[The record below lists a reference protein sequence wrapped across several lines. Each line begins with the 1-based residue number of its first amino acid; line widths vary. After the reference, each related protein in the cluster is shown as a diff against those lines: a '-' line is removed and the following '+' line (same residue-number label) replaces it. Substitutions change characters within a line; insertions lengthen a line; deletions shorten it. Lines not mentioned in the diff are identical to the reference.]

1 MLTNITI
8 TKQDTI
14 LVVAPH
20 PDDECIGMG
29 GCLCTYP
36 EQCTVLVLTDGRAG
50 HTEGTDD
57 ACVAKRQTEFVAE
70 MQYLGIRRYQN
81 LGVPDGT
88 LMKHLN
94 CLDEIDLSKYTKI
107 FVTGNEDGHED
118 HTAACLCVLGAVEK
132 QSCNAGV
139 FSYEV
144 HRELLHPT
152 HYLNITECMEK
163 KACAV
168 RYHQSQLLSAP
179 YDHYIVVNAECRALQ
194 QRQKDQ
200 FWEVYQLMLKQ
211 ESSEDAGENEAERDL
226 QKFRLFYRVLTNWM
240 LKDGRDIAS
249 LLADRYHVVTCAI
262 YGYAELGAIL
272 RKELQNSEVEV
283 QYVMDKKITK
293 DPEGKIPFY
302 PPSVQ
307 LKKPDAVIVTAVY
320 YFGEIQKELTELGF
334 ERVFSLH
341 ELVMEL

>member
-1 MLTNITI
+1 MRDSERL
-8 TKQDTI
+8 
-14 LVVAPH
+14 LS
-20 PDDECIGMG
+20 EWG

-152 HYLNITECMEK
+152 HYLNITQCIGK
-163 KACAV
+163 KVQAV
-168 RYHQSQLLSAP
+168 QFHKSQLRSAP
-179 YDHYIVVNAECRALQ
+179 YDRYVMVNAECRALQ

-200 FWEVYQLMLKQ
+200 FWEVYQFLPGKSL
-211 ESSEDAGENEAERDL
+211 EEDAAANEAEQDL
-226 QKFRLFYRVLTNWM
+226 QKFRMFYRVLTRWM
-240 LKDGRDIAS
+240 LNGKQKISS
-249 LLADRYHVVTCAI
+249 LLADKYHIGTCAI

-272 RKELQNSEVEV
+272 RKELRDSEVEV
-283 QYVMDKKITK
+283 LYVMDKKITK
-293 DPEGKIPFY
+293 DPGGVLPFHY
-302 PPSVQ
+302 PSDQ
-307 LKKPDAVIVTAVY
+307 LEKPDAVVVTAVF
-320 YFGEIQKELTELGF
+320 YFEEIQKELTEMGF
-334 ERVFSLH
+334 ERVYSLYD
-341 ELVMEL
+341 LVMDM

>member
-1 MLTNITI
+1 MYRN
-8 TKQDTI
+8 
-14 LVVAPH
+14 
-20 PDDECIGMG
+20 G
-29 GCLCTYP
+29 GVLCEYP
-36 EQCTVLVLTDGRAG
+36 EQCTVLVLTDGRGG
-50 HTEGTDD
+50 HREGTDE
-57 ACVAKRQTEFVAE
+57 ACIQVRQQEFQAE
-70 MQYLGIRRYQN
+70 MDFLGIRDYRFLN
-81 LGVPDGT
+81 LPDGM
-88 LMKHLN
+88 LMQHLH
-94 CLDEIDLSKYTKI
+94 CLEDVVLSGYSKI
-107 FVTGNEDGHED
+107 FVTGKDDGHED
-118 HTAACLCVLGAVEK
+118 HTAAFLCVRNAL
-132 QSCNAGV
+132 QSQGV
-139 FSYEV
+139 DAEVYLYEV
-144 HRELLHPT
+144 HRQLLHPT